1 MPIPDF
7 QSLMRP
13 LLQFAVDGNAHSI
26 RDGLDHLANQ
36 FNLTSEERKELL
48 PSGRQEVFTNRVA
61 WAKTHLRMAG
71 LIEAPSRGVFRITDR
86 GQQILRVH
94 PDRVDLRIL
103 REQPGYLEARD
114 SKKGKN
120 GKNGKKDIEEDS
132 SDADQT
138 PEEQIETASLALRN
152 SLGEDILAKMKA
164 ASPAFFERL
173 VVELLVRMGYGG
185 TRKDAGR
192 AIGRSGDEGIDGII
206 KEDRLGLDVIY
217 IQAKKWEATVG
228 RPEIQKF
235 AGALQG
241 FRAKKGIFITT
252 SDFSKEAEDYAS
264 RIDSKIVLIDGETLW
279 NLMIDF
285 GIGVSTVATY
295 EVKKL
300 DNDYFDEENG

>member
-7 QSLMRP
+7 QSLMRAI
-13 LLQFAVDGNAHSI
+13 LQLAADGQSHTI
-26 RDGLDHLANQ
+26 RDALDRLATEFGLSDDD
-36 FNLTSEERKELL
+36 RKELL

-86 GQQILRVH
+86 GQQVLKDN

-103 REQPGYLEARD
+103 RQQPGYLEARD
-114 SKKGKN
+114 SKKD
-120 GKNGKKDIEEDS
+120 KNGKKNIQEEA
-132 SDADQT
+132 ADDPQT
-138 PEEQIETASLALRN
+138 PEEKIEAASLALRD
-152 SLGEDILAKMKA
+152 SLGEEILAKMKA
-164 ASPAFFERL
+164 ASPSFFERL

-185 TRKDAGR
+185 TRKDAGK

-241 FRAKKGIFITT
+241 VRAKKGIFITT
-252 SDFSKEAEDYAS
+252 SDFSKEAEEYAS
-264 RIDSKIVLIDGETLW
+264 RIESKIVLIDGETLW

-300 DNDYFDEENG
+300 DSDYYDEENG

>member
-1 MPIPDF
+1 
-7 QSLMRP
+7 MRP
-13 LLQFAVDGNAHSI
+13 LLQFAADGNDHSI
-26 RDGLDHLANQ
+26 RDTLDQLATE
-36 FNLTSEERKELL
+36 FNLSNDERKELL
-48 PSGRQEVFTNRVA
+48 PSGRGEIFTNRAA

-71 LIEAPSRGVFRITDR
+71 LIEAPTRGIFRITDR
-86 GQQILRVH
+86 GRHVLSEH
-94 PDRVDLRIL
+94 PQRVDLRIL

-114 SKKGKN
+114 TKKEKSGSKISENESQDG
-120 GKNGKKDIEEDS
+120 
-132 SDADQT
+132 AQT
-138 PEEQIETASLALRN
+138 PEEQIEFASVALREN
-152 SLGEDILAKMKA
+152 LGEEMLAKMKS
-164 ASPAFFERL
+164 ASPSFFERL

-185 TRKDAGR
+185 TLKDAGR

-252 SDFSKEAEDYAS
+252 SDFSKEAKEYAS
-264 RIDSKIVLIDGETLW
+264 RIDSRIVLIDGETLW

-285 GIGVSTVATY
+285 GLGVSTVASY
-295 EVKKL
+295 EVKKI
-300 DNDYFDEENG
+300 DNDYFDEVN